1 MDMVKE
7 LHTTLRSEAAR
18 ACRMSR
24 QYKGAGELDTW
35 YHGRYLAYKQS
46 AALLQIALGLPDDW
60 RKARGHEA
68 WRNRFNNWESRND
81 S

>member
-1 MDMVKE
+1 MEKTRE

-35 YHGRYLAYKQS
+35 YDGRYLAYKQS
-46 AALLQIALGLPDDW
+46 AALLEIALGHDNW
-60 RKARGHEA
+60 RKENGI
-68 WRNRFNNWESRND
+68 S

>member
-1 MDMVKE
+1 MMDMTRE

-24 QYKGAGELDTW
+24 TYKGAGELANW
-35 YHGRYLAYKQS
+35 YNGRYLAYKQS
-46 AALLQIALGLPDDW
+46 AALLQIALGHDDW
-60 RKARGHEA
+60 RKENGI
-68 WRNRFNNWESRND
+68 S

>member
-1 MDMVKE
+1 MDTIKE

-35 YHGRYLAYKQS
+35 YDGRYLAYKQS
-46 AALLQIALGLPDDW
+46 AALLEIALGHDDW
-60 RKARGHEA
+60 RKENGI
-68 WRNRFNNWESRND
+68 S

>member
-1 MDMVKE
+1 MDMTRE

-24 QYKGAGELDTW
+24 QYKGAGDLDTW

-46 AALLQIALGLPDDW
+46 AALLQIALGHD
-60 RKARGHEA
+60 E
-68 WRNRFNNWESRND
+68 WRNRFNNWENK
-81 S
+81 